1 MGKKYTAIERKLLEV
16 QEYQCF
22 FCEKHIN
29 LNSVLATRDHLYPRS
44 EGFTYGNCAIT
55 FNKVLACKSCN
66 QKKGHGMPSPAAVKK
81 FWKIKQD
88 IFKQTPL
95 ITEAVRDIEL
105 DIQCQLPRAEK
116 QYSDEPA
123 TQEDKPKTDKIP
135 CTFNAEK
142 RYFNTSSPQETKVEE
157 NIITTI
163 KKRFNK
169 LPHHQQKMR
178 AVQASLA
185 FVFLVII
192 TLSLVSEPLPIE
204 PARTII
210 VKKGEAPKMITDGR
224 ITKGEIIAQQNGNA
238 VYLFAPEYFVAEPIN
253 LAPADNQKGN
263 GAILHTQ

>member
-1 MGKKYTAIERKLLEV
+1 MGKKYSAIERKLLEV

-29 LNSVLATRDHLYPRS
+29 LNSVLATRDHFYPRS

-81 FWKIKQD
+81 FWKIKQE
-88 IFKQTPL
+88 IFKQSPL
-95 ITEAVRDIEL
+95 ISEVVREL
-105 DIQCQLPRAEK
+105 ESEPQRSSTNATCF
-116 QYSDEPA
+116 DEPQQP
-123 TQEDKPKTDKIP
+123 QEYKPKTDKMP

-142 RYFNTSSPQETKVEE
+142 RYFNIPESQEPKVEE
-157 NIITTI
+157 SIITII

-169 LPHHQQKMR
+169 LSHHQQKMR

-185 FVFLVII
+185 FVFLAII
-192 TLSLVSEPLPIE
+192 TLSLVSEPFPIE

-210 VKKGEAPKMITDGR
+210 VKKGEAPSMITDGR
-224 ITKGEIIAQQNGNA
+224 IIKGETITQQNGNA
-238 VYLFAPEYFVAEPIN
+238 VYLFSSGYLVAEPIN
-253 LAPADNQKGN
+253 MVPAEGMP
-263 GAILHTQ
+263 HSY